1 MNRYEVSRSILDT
14 YVQDIHLHHP
24 MSGYRSIRDFLAFDN
39 FLVMKPAERLLKK
52 TESTEHQVLLHS
64 DQGVQYSSAGYCN

>member
-24 MSGYRSIRDFLAFDN
+24 MSGYRSIRDFLALEFGWVVSDPS
-39 FLVMKPAERLLKK
+39 VWRSMRRL
-52 TESTEHQVLLHS
+52 
-64 DQGVQYSSAGYCN
+64 NI